1 MEELLLQIKLQI
13 LEEEGIEIQDLSEV
27 EDYEFDQAYVD
38 ELMAPHLEA
47 IAEQERKEDIANRLA
62 ALKDKNYAHAI
73 LRPNIPNAA
82 LFIKQKIEENE
93 DHAEAELLL
102 SELEA
107 KDSELQAEIKAKEY
121 IELRKKEYPSVED
134 LIVAMWEKDEVK
146 IAELELQRQQ
156 VKAKYPKGM

>member
-13 LEEEGIEIQDLSEV
+13 LEEEGIKISDPAEV

-47 IAEQERKEDIANRLA
+47 IAEQERKEDIANRLK
-62 ALKDKNYAHAI
+62 ALIDPNYAHAS

-82 LFIKQKIEENE
+82 LFIKQKIKENE
-93 DHAEAELLL
+93 DHTEAELLL
-102 SELEA
+102 SELEQ

-134 LIVAMWEKDEVK
+134 LIVAMWEKDDVK